1 MRLRRRVS
9 QADADLAAALEAST
23 REAVHE
29 DEEFAAAL
37 EASARESGGTG
48 EDGQGVGA
56 RSGAAVGARGNA
68 PASPNRSSRVAPS
81 EPSGTP
87 ERKALV
93 RFSAAA
99 MPLER
104 RSTASCH
111 SGSAADEETRQL
123 ESAIALSLRLEEER
137 AASEAH
143 AEQATLRGFIESLA
157 DATVSARSEGAAA
170 VDARDACGRAGGGSS
185 SQSVEARIEAGT
197 SCCSPAAARN
207 AGRLLALH
215 VLEEHVA
222 SGQPLL

>member
-29 DEEFAAAL
+29 DEEFIAAL

-48 EDGQGVGA
+48 EDGQGIGA
-56 RSGAAVGARGNA
+56 RRGNT

-99 MPLER
+99 MSLER
-104 RSTASCH
+104 RSAASCH

-123 ESAIALSLRLEEER
+123 EIAIALSLRLEEER

-143 AEQATLRGFIESLA
+143 AEQATLRSFIESLA
-157 DATVSARSEGAAA
+157 DATVGARSDGAAA

-185 SQSVEARIEAGT
+185 SQSVEACTEAGT
-197 SCCSPAAARN
+197 CCCSPAAARN

-215 VLEEHVA
+215 VLKEHVA
-222 SGQPLL
+222 SVQPLL